1 MKISAGQTVLIT
13 GAPGGLGTHITEA
26 FADRGVKLGLVAYPG
41 AELELLRDK
50 LEKRGIKTLALAS
63 DLRDRA
69 QQHQVFERVRKEL
82 GEIDVLVNNAG
93 VEFTS
98 AYHDLSEAQI
108 LEILSVNLEAAL
120 ILTRLVLPEMLR
132 RKNGHIVH
140 ISSLAGRAGP
150 GYQEVYSATK
160 AGLIAFNASFRAT
173 YRGTGV
179 SSSVI
184 TPGFV
189 EAGIYS
195 KLKATGGHAAPA
207 SFGVSPPQKVSR
219 AVIRAIENNIPEII
233 INPVP
238 IRPMLV
244 LSLYCP
250 SVAEWVIEKLGAT
263 AFFAHV
269 AEAQKAKPADNSAS
283 AK

>member
-13 GAPGGLGTHITEA
+13 GAPGGLGTYVTEA
-26 FADRGVKLGLVAYPG
+26 FAERGVKLGLVAYPG
-41 AELELLRDK
+41 AELDLLRQK
-50 LEKRGIKTLALAS
+50 VEKRGIKALALAA

-69 QQHQVFERVRKEL
+69 QQHQVVERVRKEL
-82 GEIDVLVNNAG
+82 GEIDILVNNAG

-98 AYHDLSEAQI
+98 AYHDLTEEKI
-108 LEILSVNLEAAL
+108 LEILSVNLESAL
-120 ILTRLVLPEMLR
+120 ILTRLVLPDMLR
-132 RKNGHIVH
+132 RKSGHIVH
-140 ISSLAGRAGP
+140 MSSLAGRTGP
-150 GYQEVYSATK
+150 AYQEVYSATK

-195 KLKATGGHAAPA
+195 KLKATSGYSAPA
-207 SFGVSPPQKVSR
+207 SFGVSRPEKVACS
-219 AVIRAIENNIPEII
+219 VIRAIENNVPEVI

-238 IRPMLV
+238 IRPMIV
-244 LSLYCP
+244 LSLFFP
-250 SVAEWVIEKLGAT
+250 SVGEWLIEKLGAT
-263 AFFAHV
+263 AFFARV
-269 AEAQKAKPADNSAS
+269 AEAEKKKVADKAAAV
-283 AK
+283 

>member
-13 GAPGGLGTHITEA
+13 GAPGGLGTYITEA

-50 LEKRGIKTLALAS
+50 LEKRGVKTLALAC

-82 GEIDVLVNNAG
+82 GEIDILVNNAG

-98 AYHDLSEAQI
+98 AYHDLSEDQI

-120 ILTRLVLPEMLR
+120 ILTRLVLPDMLR
-132 RKNGHIVH
+132 RKSGHVVH

-173 YRGTGV
+173 YRGSGI

-195 KLKATGGHAAPA
+195 KLKATGGHPAPA
-207 SFGVSPPQKVSR
+207 SFGVSSPIKVSR

-233 INPVP
+233 INPLP

-269 AEAQKAKPADNSAS
+269 ADAQKKKPAEKTAV
-283 AK
+283 AQ

>member
-1 MKISAGQTVLIT
+1 
-13 GAPGGLGTHITEA
+13 
-26 FADRGVKLGLVAYPG
+26 
-41 AELELLRDK
+41 
-50 LEKRGIKTLALAS
+50 
-63 DLRDRA
+63 
-69 QQHQVFERVRKEL
+69 L
-82 GEIDVLVNNAG
+82 GEIDILVNNAG

-98 AYHDLSEAQI
+98 AYHELSEAQI

-120 ILTRLVLPEMLR
+120 ILTRLVLPGMLQ
-132 RKNGHIVH
+132 RKTGHIVH

-173 YRGTGV
+173 YRGSGV

-195 KLKATGGHAAPA
+195 KLKATGGHPAPV
-207 SFGVSPPQKVSR
+207 SFGVSAPEKIAR

-233 INPVP
+233 INPIP

-244 LSLYCP
+244 LSLYWP
-250 SVAEWVIEKLGAT
+250 SAAEWLIEKLGAT

-269 AEAQKAKPADNSAS
+269 AEAQKKKPTETATIAR
-283 AK
+283 

>member
-50 LEKRGIKTLALAS
+50 LEKRGVKTLALAS

-82 GEIDVLVNNAG
+82 GEIDILVNNAG

-132 RKNGHIVH
+132 RKSGHIVH

-250 SVAEWVIEKLGAT
+250 SAAEWLIEKLGAT

-269 AEAQKAKPADNSAS
+269 AEAQKQKPAENAAV

>member
-13 GAPGGLGTHITEA
+13 GAPGGLGNYITEA
-26 FADRGVKLGLVAYPG
+26 FAGRGVKLGLVAFPG
-41 AELELLRDK
+41 SELELLR
-50 LEKRGIKTLALAS
+50 EKVEKQGIQTLALAA

-69 QQHQVFERVRKEL
+69 QQQSVFERVRKEL
-82 GEIDVLVNNAG
+82 GEIDILVNNAG

-98 AYHDLSEAQI
+98 AYHDLSVERI
-108 LEILSVNLEAAL
+108 LEILSVNLEAAMV
-120 ILTRLVLPEMLR
+120 LTRLVLPDMLR
-132 RKNGHIVH
+132 RKSGHIVH
-140 ISSLAGRAGP
+140 MSSLAGRTGP
-150 GYQEVYSATK
+150 AYQEAYSATK

-173 YRGTGV
+173 YRGSGV

-195 KLKATGGHAAPA
+195 KLKAVSGQAAPA
-207 SFGVSPPQKVSR
+207 SFGVSSPEKVAR
-219 AVIRAIENNIPEII
+219 AVIRAVENNIPEVI

-238 IRPMLV
+238 IRPIIV
-244 LSLYCP
+244 LSLFCP

-263 AFFAHV
+263 AFFARV
-269 AEAQKAKPADNSAS
+269 AEAQKKKDAG
-283 AK
+283 